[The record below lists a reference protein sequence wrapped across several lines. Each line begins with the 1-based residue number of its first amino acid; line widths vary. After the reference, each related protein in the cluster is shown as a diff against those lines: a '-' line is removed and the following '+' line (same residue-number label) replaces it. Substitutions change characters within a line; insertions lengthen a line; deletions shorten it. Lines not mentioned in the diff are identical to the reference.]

1 MIETNVIVCAT
12 LWGVFGFQHSLL
24 ARPSTKILVNKIFGC
39 TFETHFYPILYFVSQ
54 CIVFLIIYDI
64 IRHLKP
70 TLIIFVIPEEWN
82 YFIFWFNR
90 IANLFLIITVFH
102 FDIGKFTGISQII
115 QFFYRTQKNAKE
127 VNQNTLN
134 SHYLYKYIRHPMYL
148 GILLVFVSST
158 TIYTDLFFV
167 SLVSII
173 VYIEI
178 GSYFEEKSLIK
189 KFGSRYVDYQQRTKR
204 YIPGIR

>member
-12 LWGVFGFQHSLL
+12 LWVVFGFQHSLL
-24 ARPSTKILVNKIFGC
+24 ARPSTKILINKTFGR

-54 CIVFLIIYDI
+54 CIVFLAIYDI

-70 TLIIFVIPEEWN
+70 TVVIFELPEEWN
-82 YFIFWFNR
+82 HFIFWLNR

-115 QFFYRTQKNAKE
+115 QFFSRTQKNVKQ
-127 VNQNTLN
+127 VNQTTLN
-134 SHYLYKYIRHPMYL
+134 SRYLYQYIRHPMYL

-167 SLVSII
+167 NLISI
-173 VYIEI
+173 VAYIEI
-178 GSYFEEKSLIK
+178 GSHFEEKSLIK
-189 KFGSRYVDYQQRTKR
+189 KFGSRYVDYQQMTKR

>member
-1 MIETNVIVCAT
+1 MIETNVIVCVI
-12 LWGVFGFQHSLL
+12 LWAVFGFQHSLL
-24 ARPSTKILVNKIFGC
+24 ARPSTKILVNKIFGY
-39 TFETHFYPILYFVSQ
+39 TFETHFYPILYFISQ
-54 CIVFLIIYDI
+54 CIVFLVIYDI
-64 IRHLKP
+64 IRYLKP
-70 TLIIFVIPEEWN
+70 TVIIFEISNEWIH
-82 YFIFWFNR
+82 FIFWFNR

-115 QFFYRTQKNAKE
+115 KFFSRSQKKE
-127 VNQNTLN
+127 KQVNQTTLN
-134 SHYLYKYIRHPMYL
+134 SQYLYKYIRHPMYL

-167 SLVSII
+167 SLISIV

-178 GSYFEEKSLIK
+178 GSHFEEKSLIK
-189 KFGSRYVDYQQRTKR
+189 KFGSKYVDYQQKTKR

>member
-24 ARPSTKILVNKIFGC
+24 ARPSTKTLINKIFGY
-39 TFETHFYPILYFVSQ
+39 TFETYFYPILYFISQ
-54 CIVFLIIYDI
+54 CIVFLVIYDI

-70 TLIIFVIPEEWN
+70 TVIIFEIPREWVHLI
-82 YFIFWFNR
+82 YWFNQV
-90 IANLFLIITVFH
+90 ASVFLIITVFH
-102 FDIGKFTGISQII
+102 FDIGKFTGISQLIK
-115 QFFYRTQKNAKE
+115 FFSKSQKNPKQ
-127 VNQNTLN
+127 VNETHLN

-148 GILLVFVSST
+148 GVILIFVSST

-167 SLVSII
+167 SLISI
-173 VYIEI
+173 VFYIEI
-178 GSYFEEKSLIK
+178 GSHFEEKSLIK
-189 KFGSRYVDYQQRTKR
+189 KFGSQYVDYQKKTKR

>member
-12 LWGVFGFQHSLL
+12 LWAVFGFQHSLL
-24 ARPSTKILVNKIFGC
+24 ARPSTKILINKIFGF
-39 TFETHFYPILYFVSQ
+39 TFETYFYPILYFISQ

-70 TLIIFVIPEEWN
+70 TFIIFEIPKEWVH
-82 YFIFWFNR
+82 FIYWFNQ
-90 IANLFLIITVFH
+90 IANVFLIITVFH
-102 FDIGKFTGISQII
+102 FDIGKFTGISQLIK
-115 QFFYRTQKNAKE
+115 FFSRSEKNPKQ
-127 VNQNTLN
+127 VNQTHLN
-134 SHYLYKYIRHPMYL
+134 SGYLYKYIRHPMYL
-148 GILLVFVSST
+148 GVILIFVSST
-158 TIYTDLFFV
+158 SIYTDLFFV
-167 SLVSII
+167 SLISII

-189 KFGSRYVDYQQRTKR
+189 KFGSQYVDYQKQTKR